1 VATPS
6 AVLLDLDDTI
16 LADAVSVDDC
26 WETACLRFADRLDGV
41 AAGELLAAILEYSE
55 WYWDDPERHRRG
67 RLDLPRARH
76 EVVAGALDRLE
87 IVDESLATELAHAYA
102 TRRDELMR
110 PFPGA
115 IETLDWLRRRGVR
128 SALLTNGAAQAQ
140 RAKLERF
147 GLARYFDCIVI
158 EGELGAGKPEERVY
172 RHALERLETPP
183 DEAWMVGD
191 NLEWDVAAPQR
202 LGIAGVWVDC
212 FARGLP
218 DGTLV
223 RPDWIIGSLSE
234 LRNLLA

>member
-1 VATPS
+1 MVTPS

-16 LADAVSVDDC
+16 LADAVSVDEC
-26 WETACLRFADRLDGV
+26 WETACGRFAGRLRG
-41 AAGELLAAILEYSE
+41 ATAEELLAAILEYSE
-55 WYWDDPERHRRG
+55 WYWGDPERHRRG
-67 RLDLPRARH
+67 RLDLPRARR
-76 EVVAGALDRLE
+76 EVVAGALDRLGVGDGE
-87 IVDESLATELAHAYA
+87 LAGELAHAYA
-102 TRRDELMR
+102 TRRDELMQ

-115 IETLDWLRRRGVR
+115 IETLEWLRRRGMR

-172 RHALERLETPP
+172 RHALERLETQP

-202 LGIAGVWVDC
+202 LGLAGVWVDC

-218 DGTLV
+218 SGTPV

-234 LRNLLA
+234 LRGLLA